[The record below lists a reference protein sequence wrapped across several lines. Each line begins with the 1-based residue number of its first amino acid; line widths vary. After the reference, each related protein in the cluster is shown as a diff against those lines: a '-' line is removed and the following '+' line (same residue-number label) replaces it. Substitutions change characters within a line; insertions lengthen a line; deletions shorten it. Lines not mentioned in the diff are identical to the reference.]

1 MISNRAISPI
11 QNFNPVNQYPVSNSN
26 ARTFSQNSSSIHKNS
41 DLDILQKNTFK
52 KDHNQNI
59 FQKDNFIKDNPEK
72 YNFKKHNSTNDNT
85 FFDFPPPPPEL
96 SYTENSIKK
105 RDIPS
110 KNLETMSN
118 SNYKRVNLEKVD
130 ITKVQSYGPGLSVVT
145 TFQQT
150 EFFVDL
156 NESGPGSLQLSMMGP
171 SDAGIRMNQDIG
183 NKYRVSYFPKE
194 PGNYEIN
201 VKFTDKHIPGSPFKI
216 KCVGSGMKDQMNR
229 QKMKNSSENAVK
241 TGQNGL
247 NNQNA
252 QNDSSSHMKT
262 STATVGTPVNLK
274 LNLGYD
280 ERERHNL
287 SSQLVNPRG
296 QSAHLDLK
304 FLQNDLYL
312 VQFNPSEIGE
322 YQVVIKNNGTEI
334 TGSPF
339 LLRAEAPDPE
349 LAKKLSAKGAGL
361 VSGLVNVEN
370 RFTIDTNRVPAG
382 GGNVAVDVH
391 GV

>member
-1 MISNRAISPI
+1 
-11 QNFNPVNQYPVSNSN
+11 
-26 ARTFSQNSSSIHKNS
+26 
-41 DLDILQKNTFK
+41 
-52 KDHNQNI
+52 
-59 FQKDNFIKDNPEK
+59 
-72 YNFKKHNSTNDNT
+72 
-85 FFDFPPPPPEL
+85 
-96 SYTENSIKK
+96 
-105 RDIPS
+105 
-110 KNLETMSN
+110 
-118 SNYKRVNLEKVD
+118 
-130 ITKVQSYGPGLSVVT
+130 
-145 TFQQT
+145 
-150 EFFVDL
+150 
-156 NESGPGSLQLSMMGP
+156 LSMIGP

-216 KCVGSGMKDQMNR
+216 KCVGSGIKDQLNR
-229 QKMKNSSENAVK
+229 QKMRNSGENAVK
-241 TGQNGL
+241 NGQNAQNGQNGL
-247 NNQNA
+247 NTQI
-252 QNDSSSHMKT
+252 KT

-322 YQVVIKNNGTEI
+322 YQVVIKNNGTAI

-361 VSGLVNVEN
+361 VSGLVDFEN
-370 RFTIDTNRVPAG
+370 RFTIDTSRVPAG

-391 GV
+391 KILD